1 MDYDNPSYVNSDT
14 LDVNSNSAN
23 KHGFGSIMMFNN
35 GINAVEKNAVKVNN
49 VSFGYGKNT
58 MIENLNLHVDKCS
71 IYGLIGNSGAGKL
84 KLIQFNTK

>member
-1 MDYDNPSYVNSDT
+1 MMNNS
-14 LDVNSNSAN
+14 
-23 KHGFGSIMMFNN
+23 K
-35 GINAVEKNAVKVNN
+35 NAAEKYAVKVNN

-84 KLIQFNTK
+84 KLI